1 MPVIRLHKG
10 GHLIAAKLLEEG
22 IKSKSK
28 QWFSIFNYEL

>member
-22 IKSKSK
+22 IKSKIKNSG
-28 QWFSIFNYEL
+28 FFYF

>member
-22 IKSKSK
+22 IVKSKTVV
-28 QWFSIFNYEL
+28 FYF